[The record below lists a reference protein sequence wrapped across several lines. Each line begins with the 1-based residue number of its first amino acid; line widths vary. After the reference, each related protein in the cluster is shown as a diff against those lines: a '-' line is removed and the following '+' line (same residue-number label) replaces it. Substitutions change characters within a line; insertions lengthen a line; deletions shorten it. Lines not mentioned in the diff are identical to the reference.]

1 MQALGLIRTV
11 VLNLGSMEP
20 QGFGDSVLAATARD
34 FEQKQKKFTTYV
46 LFFQLWGVR

>member
-1 MQALGLIRTV
+1 VQALGLIRTV

-34 FEQKQKKFTTYV
+34 FEQKQKKIHDTRFI
-46 LFFQLWGVR
+46 FPAMGG